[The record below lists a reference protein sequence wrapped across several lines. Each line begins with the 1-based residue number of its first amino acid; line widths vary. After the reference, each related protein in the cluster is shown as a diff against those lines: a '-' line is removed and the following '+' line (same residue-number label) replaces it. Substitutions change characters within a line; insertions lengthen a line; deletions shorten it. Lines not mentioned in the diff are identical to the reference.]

1 MILRLSLAFIW
12 KSIKNII
19 NESKSKMQPKIIKSN
34 TGLQLG
40 FNWIHQTT
48 YNNLQTFISL
58 GKNESS
64 INQ

>member
-1 MILRLSLAFIW
+1 MKVEAKI
-12 KSIKNII
+12 
-19 NESKSKMQPKIIKSN
+19 QPKIIKSN